1 MFGRGSAAIIVFNP
15 LAVPNLSVRAFLVQL
30 SVITG
35 LWIGLY
41 ALNGWL
47 FERLAFSEQV
57 SWVFL
62 PAALRMI
69 AVLLAGWVGALGI
82 FLGTLA
88 TCIYLLGSNDP
99 YNILIIAGISALAPT
114 AALMVCTSF
123 WGAQINLAGLSATNL
138 LVLSTVAAGFTAIMH
153 NAYFMLSGKVDAVA
167 SSTGAMFVG
176 DLIGTLI
183 VLYGAKWVLH
193 ALVPKSATGAA

>member
-1 MFGRGSAAIIVFNP
+1 VFNP
-15 LAVPNLSVRAFLVQL
+15 LAVPNLSARTFLVQL
-30 SVITG
+30 SVVAGFWVG
-35 LWIGLY
+35 LF

-47 FERLAFSEQV
+47 FDRFAFSENV

-82 FLGTLA
+82 FLGSLA
-88 TCIYLLGSNDP
+88 TGIYFLGTSDP
-99 YNILIIAGISALAPT
+99 SYIVVIASISALAPT
-114 AALMVCTSF
+114 AALLVCARF
-123 WGAQINLAGLSATNL
+123 WGPQLNLTGLSAMHL
-138 LVLSTVAAGFTAIMH
+138 LALSTVAAGFTAIMH
-153 NAYFMLSGKVDAVA
+153 NTFFMALGKVDAVA

-183 VLYGAKWVLH
+183 VLYGAKWVLYV
-193 ALVPKSATGAA
+193 LTPKSAKGAA

>member
-1 MFGRGSAAIIVFNP
+1 MSGRGSAAIIVFNP
-15 LAVPNLSVRAFLVQL
+15 LAVPNLTVRTFLFQL
-30 SVITG
+30 GVVTG
-35 LWIGLY
+35 LWIGLF

-47 FERLAFSEQV
+47 FDRLAYSEQV
-57 SWVFL
+57 SWIFL

-82 FLGTLA
+82 FLGSLA
-88 TCIYLLGSNDP
+88 TCIYLLGLNDP
-99 YNILIIAGISALAPT
+99 DYILIVGGISALAPT
-114 AALMVCTSF
+114 AALLLCARF
-123 WGAQINLAGLSATNL
+123 WGTQLNLAGLSATHL
-138 LVLSTVAAGFTAIMH
+138 LLLSTVSAGFTAVMH
-153 NAYFMLSGKVDAVA
+153 NAYFVFLGTVDAVA

-193 ALVPKSATGAA
+193 ALVPKSATGSA

>member
-15 LAVPNLSVRAFLVQL
+15 LAVPNLTVRTFLFQL
-30 SVITG
+30 GVVTG
-35 LWIGLY
+35 LWIGLF

-47 FERLAFSEQV
+47 FDRLAFSEQV
-57 SWVFL
+57 SWIFL

-82 FLGTLA
+82 FLGSVA
-88 TCIYLLGSNDP
+88 TSIYLLGLNDP
-99 YNILIIAGISALAPT
+99 DYILIVGGISAFAPT
-114 AALMVCTSF
+114 AALLLCARF
-123 WGAQINLAGLSATNL
+123 WGTQLNLAGLSATHL
-138 LVLSTVAAGFTAIMH
+138 LLLSTVSAGFTAVMH
-153 NAYFMLSGKVDAVA
+153 NVYFVFLGTVDAVA

-183 VLYGAKWVLH
+183 VLYGAKWLLYW
-193 ALVPKSATGAA
+193 LVPKSVTGAG

>member
-15 LAVPNLSVRAFLVQL
+15 LAVPNLTVRTFLVQL
-30 SVITG
+30 GVVAGLWTG
-35 LWIGLY
+35 LF

-47 FERLAFSEQV
+47 FDRLAYSEQV
-57 SWVFL
+57 SWIFL

-82 FLGTLA
+82 FVGSLA
-88 TCIYLLGSNDP
+88 TCIYLLGLNDP
-99 YNILIIAGISALAPT
+99 YYILIIASISALAPT
-114 AALMVCTSF
+114 AALMVCARF
-123 WGAQINLAGLSATNL
+123 WDAQINLAGLSATHL
-138 LVLSTVAAGFTAIMH
+138 LVLSTVAAGFTATMH
-153 NAYFMLSGKVDAVA
+153 NAYFMLSGKVDAVV

-183 VLYGAKWVLH
+183 VLYSAKWVLH
-193 ALVPKSATGAA
+193 ALLSKSVTGAA

>member
-1 MFGRGSAAIIVFNP
+1 MFNP
-15 LAVPNLSVRAFLVQL
+15 LVVPNLTVRTFLVQL
-30 SVITG
+30 SVVAG

-47 FERLAFSEQV
+47 FDRLAFSELV
-57 SWVFL
+57 SWIFL

-82 FLGTLA
+82 FLGSLV
-88 TCIYLLGSNDP
+88 TCIYLLGLNDP
-99 YNILIIAGISALAPT
+99 DYIMIIAGISAFAPT
-114 AALMVCTSF
+114 AALIVCAKF
-123 WGAQINLAGLSATNL
+123 WNAQMNLAGLSSTHL
-138 LVLSTVAAGFTAIMH
+138 LVLSTVSAVFTATMH
-153 NAYFMLSGKVDAVA
+153 NAYFLLSGKVDAVA

-183 VLYGAKWVLH
+183 VLYSAKWIIH
-193 ALVPKSATGAA
+193 ALLPKSATGAA